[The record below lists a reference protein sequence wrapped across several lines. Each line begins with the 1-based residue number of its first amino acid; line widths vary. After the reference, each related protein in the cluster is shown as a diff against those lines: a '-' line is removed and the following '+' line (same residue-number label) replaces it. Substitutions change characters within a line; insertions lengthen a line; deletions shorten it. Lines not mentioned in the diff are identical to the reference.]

1 MVRLF
6 CAHCTHHKLY
16 LVDHSGVDT
25 CSELQRNNSA
35 HCITIGFGTWDL
47 QQEQQHFREFTYI
60 CMYLYFPAGIRYLR
74 RYDKCEVN
82 AILSDDGGGHEMRNI
97 FGFSARVGYGASL
110 LIVSWFSLH
119 ICWWL
124 ICGRGL
130 SSLS

>member
-47 QQEQQHFREFTYI
+47 QQEQQHFRELYLH
-60 CMYLYFPAGIRYLR
+60 MYVFVAYCTFQQVFATSG
-74 RYDKCEVN
+74 DMTNVK
-82 AILSDDGGGHEMRNI
+82 
-97 FGFSARVGYGASL
+97 
-110 LIVSWFSLH
+110 
-119 ICWWL
+119 
-124 ICGRGL
+124 
-130 SSLS
+130 